1 MYTVYK
7 MDCKQIYGGSRFL
20 NGAMKQVYTYSIFM
34 PGFEPNQPL
43 DFSVFTN
50 PLIGTSSAM
59 GLNFKPVS
67 TPMIVS
73 AFKPS
78 VDTDTI
84 QTNKPTVVKPLMVET
99 TFEPI
104 VGIPKR
110 IVVKPLM
117 VETTFE
123 PIVGIPKRIV
133 VKPLMVETTFEP
145 IVGIPV
151 TKPTVTKPTVT
162 KPTVTKPTVTKPT
175 VTKPTVTKP
184 TTSTEPDVV
193 YDYFTEYGV
202 IRRVEYIDPQ
212 IAYKLTPV
220 NMVKIK
226 FIYKYIKELI
236 RYLRQTTHRT
246 NVTIKPPN
254 VLPKMIENVDTMLYQ
269 ASEIPF
275 ESLGEKTFTTLKLF
289 RRMFVSLV
297 ISVRHRD
304 ELMSIR
310 TDYAAMSIQ
319 HSKLV
324 GMHEHVPKFG
334 FNFQVPDLREEIRIY
349 FDRYGVPEEM
359 IFDQVRMSEITA
371 ELAGK

>member
-123 PIVGIPKRIV
+123 PIVGIP
-133 VKPLMVETTFEP
+133 
-145 IVGIPV
+145 
-151 TKPTVTKPTVT
+151 
-162 KPTVTKPTVTKPT
+162 